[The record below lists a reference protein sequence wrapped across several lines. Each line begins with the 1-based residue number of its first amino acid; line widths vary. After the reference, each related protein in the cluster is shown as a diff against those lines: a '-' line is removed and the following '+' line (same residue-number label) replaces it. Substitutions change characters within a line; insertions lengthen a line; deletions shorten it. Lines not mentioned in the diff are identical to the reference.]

1 MIEKKYW
8 IKALDITAI
17 ILFVF
22 AIGYT
27 IWTLND
33 DPYIF
38 CVTTRGEV
46 DIEDNGTHCFKT
58 LNESGEFQKYILD
71 KYSDEINYAG
81 KFDPEFIG
89 KNNTISE

>member
-1 MIEKKYW
+1 MIEKKHW

-17 ILFVF
+17 IVFVF

-27 IWTLND
+27 VWTLND
-33 DPYIF
+33 DPYIW

-58 LNESGEFQKYILD
+58 LNESKVFQDYLID
-71 KYSDEINYAG
+71 KYYEPVVSDDFLEIDLNV
-81 KFDPEFIG
+81 
-89 KNNTISE
+89 SE